1 MQAYKKFLSEPVL
14 NHLLKESKPLLN
26 FAGLTHVG
34 AKHHYESD
42 AAIGFM
48 LKLYQKI
55 APALEQVL
63 KQRELDRAFI
73 DARVEALYQFN
84 TEQGHDYLSETYQT
98 VLGLT
103 DGDGRIVVGPK
114 RADFAK
120 ADLTT
125 KVAPIPEY
133 LKGPHVTLFG
143 PPDNAKMAI
152 NAMNSYHRKLSQEPK
167 IIEEILKSNK
177 INPKWGA
184 DDEDSKTPMRQDLAS
199 AGENLT
205 LCFEGT
211 LKLDEANGKSYRL
224 ANDNLAQPLKRFPGL
239 ALPCTFLFYHGT
251 PLPLHVYDFAL
262 HFFHNWHNPKSLCF
276 YVPKLEN
283 EEEAAYIKLLF
294 QTAEELI
301 QAQHAEYKLGT
312 IRAMIVLENPR
323 AIFRAHEI
331 MQNLYPYFVGASLGW
346 HDFLASTARLLK
358 NDGNY
363 RIPVKADPN
372 IVIKYIKASHAL
384 LNDVVGPS
392 GGIKIGGMYGILPI
406 NSDLNSDSFQITLLG
421 YFKDVFTQFKRG
433 LDGFWVAHP
442 DFVRIGIAMLV
453 AWQKYQAGDKTQLE
467 QLIQALLHEK
477 YHAEMFKFIYGQ
489 DIAGLDRD
497 DSMYARSLIV
507 ADIKESDFISN
518 SDPEEVRYNVF
529 QTLQYFTDWLMGNG
543 CVALPAHIKE
553 TPVRVMDDLATTE
566 RSRWE
571 VWHEIHHGR
580 ISVEE
585 FIKIAFEEYLFI
597 RKDLS
602 NNKKIV
608 AIKHSEQNEKWYKL
622 AFKLMIKL
630 MTDKQPVEFAT
641 ELLMPFTID
650 SLRTPTDPWSHIQ
663 SLSPEKFALDP
674 YVDRFCYYFE
684 MCGDVKFATQLAKNL
699 ALDLKQVESS
709 IMSFNLEQIISAANF
724 HGNIGESK
732 ATLDPMASA
741 EQAKVFQSHELVR
754 TELTRLGHEYLT
766 KFGVKFLVSAKGKSG
781 DELLTILKSRI
792 NNSLEQEIANAKLAL
807 FEITRKRIIEHP
819 LDQIE
824 TNIHLICEKHHIP
837 ALSLSLTDGHGL
849 QALTHKTDA
858 NVLFEIASLSKT
870 LASAF
875 ALEFFQQEKISLA
888 TPVNLLF
895 AQAGVSFRLK
905 AIEGAPEVWG
915 DQVLV
920 KHLMSHLALNMHY
933 VNGVPLTHRMPA
945 IDEFLNGNA
954 NYQYPAIA
962 VINAPGEKFQYS
974 GAGFIVLE
982 YLIEVISH
990 QSIFELTAVFL
1001 QNLGLKHLTFQQ
1013 QNQPDFSY
1021 ANGVRVDGS
1030 AVEDARKM
1038 FPAFAA
1044 GAMGTP
1050 LDFHKFLQ
1058 LIEASYHNP
1067 YTTGAISHDTAVRM
1081 LHGLD
1086 RGCMQFMHAHIGLGV
1101 FIVEAGANK
1110 FMLHQ
1115 GANDGFRAIALHC
1128 FSGPN
1133 RGFGFVITASGELNA
1148 VLAISEISQ
1157 MLLKHSHI
1165 SGIDFS
1171 QFKTHFNAQNLKSEE
1186 IVNLGYK
1193 NLFLQSF
1200 ERDLPE
1206 MIVDRGEHS
1215 HELAQSVLVGAK
1227 LLECTNQKFARAENL
1242 ISPFKPK
1249 FDPQLFGR
1257 QGKIMDSWETVRHNE
1272 LGVDSCVFELKQ
1284 KSKVRYAYLSTQYH
1298 FGNHS
1303 PVVSVSGL
1311 VDNNWVELIPK
1322 TPMLGHSEL
1331 KLDLG
1336 KTFTDLTH
1344 IKVLQF
1350 PDGGF
1355 TRLALY
1361 DQSAQVDFTHYQ
1373 GLQNAACQVLSEK
1386 IPHVQKPLSIPIHSQ
1401 QHKVKAPIAGELFNN
1416 ASLALGAQIMSVS
1429 NQHYGPAIQVLSD
1442 YAPLHMFDGL
1452 ESARSRVAGYQEMV
1466 EIKLVKAL
1474 PIVSIEFD
1482 FKYFVNNNPREL
1494 EVLGFDGENWQTII
1508 AKAFVKPFA
1517 GNKKIFKIEDKTAF
1531 NIIKCHLIPDGG
1543 VNRIKVYSVYA

>member
-1 MQAYKKFLSEPVL
+1 MQAYKNFLSESVL
-14 NHLLKESKPLLN
+14 KHLLKESKPLLN
-26 FAGLTHVG
+26 IEGLTHIG
-34 AKHHYESD
+34 SKHNYESD
-42 AAIGFM
+42 SALEFIV
-48 LKLYQKI
+48 KLYQKI
-55 APALEQVL
+55 QPSLEKVL

-73 DARVEALYQFN
+73 DARVEALYHYN
-84 TEQGHDYLSETYQT
+84 TEQENNYLSSDYQT

-125 KVAPIPEY
+125 KVAAIPEY

-167 IIEEILKSNK
+167 IIEEILASNT
-177 INPKWGA
+177 ITPKWGA
-184 DDEDSKTPMRQDLAS
+184 DDEDSKTPMREDLAS

-224 ANDNLAQPLKRFPGL
+224 ATDHLAQPLKRFPGL

-301 QAQHAEYKLGT
+301 QAQHSEYKLGT

-453 AWQKYQAGDKTQLE
+453 AWQKYQTGDKTQLE

-477 YHAEMFKFIYGQ
+477 YHAEMFKFIYGD

-497 DSMYARSLIV
+497 DPMYARSLIV

-602 NNKKIV
+602 NSKKIV
-608 AIKHSEQNEKWYKL
+608 AIKYSEQNEKWYKL
-622 AFKLMIKL
+622 ALKLMIKL
-630 MTDKQPVEFAT
+630 MTDKYPVEFAT

-650 SLRTPTDPWSHIQ
+650 SFRTPTDPWSHIQ
-663 SLSPEKFALDP
+663 NLSPEKFALDP

-684 MCGDVKFATQLAKNL
+684 MCGDVKFATQMAKNM
-699 ALDLKQVESS
+699 AADLSLVEKS
-709 IMSFNLEQIISAANF
+709 IMSFDLEQIISAASF

-732 ATLDPMASA
+732 ATLDHMASG
-741 EQAKVFQSHELVR
+741 EQARVFQSHELVR
-754 TELTRLGHEYLT
+754 AELTRVGHDYLT

-792 NNSLEQEIANAKLAL
+792 NNSLEQELTNARIAL
-807 FEITRKRIIEHP
+807 FEITRKRMLEFP
-819 LDQIE
+819 LDSLSAQI
-824 TNIHLICEKHHIP
+824 HAICEKHHIQ

-849 QALTHKTDA
+849 QALTHKTHAD
-858 NVLFEIASLSKT
+858 VLFEIASLSKT
-870 LASAF
+870 LASVF
-875 ALEFFQQEKISLA
+875 ALEFFQQHKISLD

-905 AIEGAPEVWG
+905 AIDGAPQVWG

-933 VNGVPLTHRMPA
+933 VNGVPLSQRMPA
-945 IDEFLNGNA
+945 ISEFLNGNT
-954 NYQYPAIA
+954 NYNYPAIA

-982 YLIEVISH
+982 YLIEVISQ
-990 QSIFELTAVFL
+990 QSIFKLTDEFIQKMGIKA
-1001 QNLGLKHLTFQQ
+1001 LTFQQ
-1013 QNQPDFSY
+1013 QNLPHFSY
-1021 ANGVRVDGS
+1021 ATGVSVDGS
-1030 AVEDARKM
+1030 PIEDVRKM

-1050 LDFHKFLQ
+1050 TDFHKFL
-1058 LIEASYHNP
+1058 LAIEAAFHNP
-1067 YTTGAISHDTAVRM
+1067 HATGAISHDTAVRM

-1128 FSGPN
+1128 YAGPN
-1133 RGFGFVITASGELNA
+1133 RGFGFVMTANGELNA

-1157 MLLKHSHI
+1157 MLLKHSQV
-1165 SGIDFS
+1165 SGVDFT
-1171 QFKTHFNAQNLKSEE
+1171 QFKTHFNVQNLKPEE

-1193 NLFLQSF
+1193 NLFLQAF

-1206 MIVDRGEHS
+1206 TILDRGEFS
-1215 HELAQSVLVGAK
+1215 PELAQNVLHGAK
-1227 LLECTNQKFARAENL
+1227 LLECSNQKFARAENL
-1242 ISPFKPK
+1242 ISAHLPK

-1284 KSKVRYAYLSTQYH
+1284 KSSVRYAYLSTQYH

-1303 PVVSVSGL
+1303 PVVSVNGL
-1311 VDNNWVELIPK
+1311 IGDEWVELIPK
-1322 TPMLGHSEL
+1322 TAMLGHSEL
-1331 KLDLG
+1331 KIDLG
-1336 KTFTDLTH
+1336 STITNISH
-1344 IKVLQF
+1344 IKVYQY

-1355 TRLALY
+1355 TRLALF
-1361 DQSAQVDFTHYQ
+1361 DPAAKVDFSHYH
-1373 GLQNAACQVLSEK
+1373 LIANANCQVLSEK
-1386 IPHVQKPLSIPIHSQ
+1386 IPHVQKPLSIPIQIQ
-1401 QHKVKAPIAGELFNN
+1401 QKLKMPVVGELFNN
-1416 ASLALGAQIMSVS
+1416 ASLSLGAEIVSVS
-1429 NQHYGPAIQVLSD
+1429 NQHYGPAVQVLSD

-1452 ESARSRVAGYQEMV
+1452 ESARSRVVGYQEMV

-1474 PIVSIEFD
+1474 AIESIEFD
-1482 FKYFVNNNPREL
+1482 FTYFVNNNPRDL
-1494 EVLGFDGENWQTII
+1494 EVLAFDGKNWQSII
-1508 AKAFVKPFA
+1508 AKSFVKPFA
-1517 GNKKIFKIEDKTAF
+1517 GNIKVFKIENKTAF
-1531 NIIKCHLIPDGG
+1531 SKIKCHLIPDGG